1 MQTKFALVM
10 ADTWLLIN
18 TMVTVMFIDK
28 LIQFLKQSYE
38 IYFFLYPFLHIQK
51 LEVRSKIT

>member
-1 MQTKFALVM
+1 M

-18 TMVTVMFIDK
+18 TIVTVMFIEK

-38 IYFFLYPFLHIQK
+38 IDFFYTHFYIY
-51 LEVRSKIT
+51 RN

>member
-18 TMVTVMFIDK
+18 TMVTVMFIEK

-38 IYFFLYPFLHIQK
+38 IDFFSIPTSTYM
-51 LEVRSKIT
+51 ENRSHK